1 MGKSDIG
8 DELVIWDFVYNFKF
22 KKIDARFDQLWAMKA
37 SARESLK
44 RWLVVSGIPPRTA
57 EICANACSEL
67 TENSIK
73 YTPNGSIATVSIHV
87 RDDEIIVET
96 INPAEQE
103 HIEALNQSLEALHT
117 ASDPREVFVDKLMH
131 PIEGKSQLGLIKIV
145 VETEGA
151 LELVKCDDDHTIH
164 MELKIKAA

>member
-1 MGKSDIG
+1 MEKSDKK
-8 DELVIWDFVYNFKF
+8 DELLTWDFVYSFRF
-22 KKIDARFDQLWAMKA
+22 KKIDEQFDQLWTMKA

-44 RWLVVSGIPPRTA
+44 DWLVISDIPPRTA

-67 TENSIK
+67 IENSIK
-73 YTPNGSIATVSIHV
+73 YTPNGSIAAVSIHV
-87 RDDEIIVET
+87 RDNEIIVET

-103 HIEALNQSLEALHT
+103 HIEELNQSLEALHT
-117 ASDPREVFVDKLMH
+117 APDSREVFVDKLMH